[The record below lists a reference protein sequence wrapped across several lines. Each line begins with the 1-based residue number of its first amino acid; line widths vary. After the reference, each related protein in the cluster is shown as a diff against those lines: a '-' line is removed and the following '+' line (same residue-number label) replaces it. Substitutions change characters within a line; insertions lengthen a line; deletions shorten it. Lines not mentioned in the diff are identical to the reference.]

1 MRLRHSIAAALAV
14 AALPLMACAQ
24 GAAPG
29 AMYIFGD
36 SFSDIGAGYQDG
48 NGPTALAYLAADMK
62 LDLTVPQDPHLRG
75 KSIDFA
81 VSGAPTGS
89 HAARQVGSAKLGLG
103 MENQVQDF
111 ARRVRSGEILFS
123 PQNTLF
129 YLAGGLNDSSI
140 TTAASI
146 GNLTSEIRTLC
157 ALGAIH
163 IRVAILPEDNPGFH
177 AVAVRLNPAIEALPA
192 QLAPEL
198 PDADIRVSAWGRHF
212 DQVME
217 EPERFGIVDT
227 TNQCAGRRIFGQ
239 DPTPCPNVEEHYFY
253 HQHHPSTRVHR
264 IVGNMLYID
273 LLAEGWAAPG
283 QDPVAM
289 ALSPFWRSARQTE
302 TILPIQSQPGARP
315 QASLLFH
322 PSRILSVTSAD
333 GLTVYAPGKDY
344 LADNRRGVITIPAGS
359 RIPFRTRSQLEPTPA
374 ENLQQFAGDDP
385 VKAPGL
391 FYSEGAVYEG
401 FQTSVEYDCRP
412 GQWKGAAPGFAG
424 DRLPRTMALL
434 RAAKPL
440 HLLVMGDSISA
451 GYNASGYLGSA
462 PESPAYP
469 ALTAAALQRVYG
481 APVYLRNVAV
491 SGWRASDGAA
501 QAAKPGL
508 AETHPDLAI
517 VAFGMNDVGNRNPSE
532 YAERIGAILKSFRR
546 VSPETE
552 FILVA
557 PMTANPQW
565 AAAPAEEFPRYR
577 DALQTLTGPGVVLA
591 DVTAVWQGLL
601 ARKTFFEMTGNGV
614 NHPND
619 FGQRIYAQVVVAA
632 LVAGAR

>member
-1 MRLRHSIAAALAV
+1 MRLRHSIAAALAM
-14 AALPLMACAQ
+14 AAWPMLTCAQ
-24 GAAPG
+24 GTVPS

-36 SFSDIGAGYQDG
+36 SFSDIGAGYMDG

-62 LDLTVPQDPHLRG
+62 IALTVPQDPDSRG

-89 HAARQVGSAKLGLG
+89 RAARQVGAAKLGLG
-103 MENQVQDF
+103 MENQVQEF
-111 ARRVRSGEILFS
+111 ARRVRRGEILFS

-140 TTAASI
+140 STAASI
-146 GNLTSEIRTLC
+146 ANLTAEIRTLC

-177 AVAVRLNPAIEALPA
+177 AVAMRLNPAIASLPA
-192 QLAPEL
+192 QLAAEL
-198 PDADIRVSAWGRHF
+198 PNADIRVSEWGRHF

-227 TNQCAGRRIFGQ
+227 TTQCAGRRIFGQ
-239 DPTPCPNVEEHYFY
+239 DPTPCPNVDEHYFY

-264 IVGNMLYID
+264 MVGDMLYID
-273 LLAEGWAAPG
+273 LLAEGWASPG

-289 ALSPFWRSARQTE
+289 ILSPFWRSTRQTE
-302 TILPIQSQPGARP
+302 TILPIQNQTGARP
-315 QASLLFH
+315 QASLLFR

-333 GLTVYAPGKDY
+333 GLTVYTPGKDY
-344 LADNRRGVITIPAGS
+344 LADDRQGIITLPAGS
-359 RIPFRTRSQLEPTPA
+359 RIPFRTRSQLRPTA
-374 ENLQQFAGDDP
+374 DENRQLFGGNDP
-385 VKAPGL
+385 VSAPGI
-391 FYSEGAVYEG
+391 FFSEGGVYQG
-401 FQTSVEYDCRP
+401 FQTSIEYDCRS
-412 GQWKGAAPGFAG
+412 GQWKGPVPAFAG

-451 GYNASGYLGSA
+451 GANASGYLGSA

-469 ALTAAALQRVYG
+469 ALTAAALERVYG
-481 APVYLRNVAV
+481 SPVYLQNVAV

-501 QAAKPGL
+501 QAAKRGL

-517 VAFGMNDVGNRNPSE
+517 VAFGMNDAGSRNPSD
-532 YAERIGAILKSFRR
+532 YAARIGAILQSFRAA
-546 VSPETE
+546 SPHTE

-557 PMTANPQW
+557 PMVANPDW

-577 DALQTLTGPGVVLA
+577 DALRTLTGPGVYLA

-601 ARKTFFEMTGNGV
+601 ARKTFFDLTGNGV

-619 FGQRIYAQVVVAA
+619 FGQRIYAQVIAAA
-632 LVAGAR
+632 LVGEKR